1 METNERTRDIYEQ
14 IDAYPKPPLMPLP
27 EIGDL
32 SSLEEIGLKG
42 GSVSRRVVNAA
53 MAATGFKSFQR
64 QLPNTIEDL
73 LRRVD
78 LRGSYLF
85 APPISATVAL
95 ADDPRN
101 LGPIERAATL
111 LFAAR
116 SLCDDVFSG
125 RLPPDQ
131 RRGQVLEM
139 GQYPNLFSTSLIVER
154 AGPRIFKSAN
164 FSQITV
170 VVARRFYLLK
180 IGDLG
185 PETTIEQ
192 LEEALTGLVQAAQHN
207 RLQAD
212 EPAPGI
218 LTCAD
223 HATQCKAFRQ
233 LQKIGINVESLSAI
247 RHSLLTLCLDLD
259 SNPASYAEAAYLA
272 HSGNC
277 ANRWHH
283 SSLQLVV
290 FGNAKACAI
299 CSFSAYLDGNT
310 MMRAAAEIQKRAAA
324 RPLSNGLSRNAAC
337 LTPAVELR
345 WQISGDLIRR
355 ARQDLQTVLDNQQ
368 ATFEIEGLGQSFF
381 AAHAVEPIPAFVV
394 ALAMTTKQLTGRAVG
409 IVQFLAASKYRCLG
423 LAVASVS
430 TPEVKRFVDYLD
442 GDDAQHAQTAALL
455 REAIISQERECRKVR
470 QRLPLAEII
479 ALFVLSKKGV
489 SRLYVTLV
497 VALAF
502 ALLRLFGLYRPVE
515 NEVAVSHPVIC
526 PEAPVVGRP
535 GARLPYQK
543 YFGLHYQILED
554 RIIVTVMPSVRWMIP
569 NVELIAV
576 LSENLKRIQGIV
588 EGAQR

>member
-1 METNERTRDIYEQ
+1 
-14 IDAYPKPPLMPLP
+14 
-27 EIGDL
+27 
-32 SSLEEIGLKG
+32 
-42 GSVSRRVVNAA
+42 
-53 MAATGFKSFQR
+53 
-64 QLPNTIEDL
+64 
-73 LRRVD
+73 
-78 LRGSYLF
+78 
-85 APPISATVAL
+85 
-95 ADDPRN
+95 
-101 LGPIERAATL
+101 
-111 LFAAR
+111 
-116 SLCDDVFSG
+116 
-125 RLPPDQ
+125 
-131 RRGQVLEM
+131 
-139 GQYPNLFSTSLIVER
+139 IVER